1 MEHNTEIPR
10 IVKGNKFRLLITLE
24 AVDSQGQPV
33 PLPIVP
39 EDWTVRVKTMTSAKA
54 LAVTGKQ
61 GEQTLVCDV
70 PANALVAGTHSL
82 EAFSGDYRYSKQQ
95 AFVVVEW
102 SADAG
107 LPTEQGE
114 DIEVQTIEIRGTID
128 KGGGGGGTSDYNDL
142 DNKPC
147 INGTELVGDVPT
159 ADLHIPYA
167 DIEGAPAVPTKTS
180 DLENDVP
187 FASEAFVDGKVAG
200 KADKT
205 YVDEQLAHKA
215 EVSDIAHLTQSIAD
229 EEAARK
235 EADGLKLDKSSVK
248 QEAGQSVSDVMS
260 QKAVSDGLTAVIDGA
275 TEAIGAEATARMEA
289 DASLQSQISAKADKS
304 AVTAEQSA
312 RQAADADLQMQ
323 INGKASAADLQAEAT
338 ARANADALLQPKND
352 TTLETESTTIV
363 GAINELRANLVQEG
377 QTRAAA
383 DNAVQ
388 EELDT
393 KVTSIPAQEGNP
405 FVYGRM
411 NSEAGGTEGKFTMS
425 ADVVSGCVVK
435 RNGDSSILVRTSPT
449 RDNEAVGKVYAEQ
462 VKQTQSTTNGYF
474 PLIHKVNGDNAERI
488 AQVYFNGKVAMN
500 PSTGDVKAT
509 TFTEGG
515 TALASKYATM
525 TYVDEKIG
533 EIELAL
539 QQI

>member
-215 EVSDIAHLTQSIAD
+215 EVSDLAHLTQAIAD
-229 EEAARK
+229 EETARK
-235 EADGLKLDKSSVK
+235 
-248 QEAGQSVSDVMS
+248 
-260 QKAVSDGLTAVIDGA
+260 
-275 TEAIGAEATARMEA
+275 EA
-289 DASLQSQISAKADKS
+289 DASLQSQIGAKADKS

-312 RQAADADLQMQ
+312 RMAAEEDLQTQ
-323 INGKASAADLQAEAT
+323 LNGKASAADIEAEAT
-338 ARANADALLQPKND
+338 ARANADALLQPKTD

-393 KVTSIPAQEGNP
+393 KVTSLPAQSGNP
-405 FVYGRM
+405 FVYGRLK
-411 NSEAGGTEGKFTMS
+411 SEEGGDEGKFTMS

-435 RNGDSSILVRTSPT
+435 RNGDGSILARTSPT
-449 RDNEAVGKVYAEQ
+449 RDNEAVGKAYAEQ
-462 VKQTQSTTNGYF
+462 VKQSQSTTNGYF

-500 PSTGDVKAT
+500 PSTGDVKAIS
-509 TFTEGG
+509 FTENG

-539 QQI
+539 SQI